1 MSMMKQ
7 INKGSVAQAV
17 QPIREIYTLLELF
30 VRPMELLLLGLTV
43 LIVVVAGVGILVS
56 IYNSMSERRRE
67 IAVIRALGASRG
79 AVMLI
84 VLLESILLALA
95 GGVLGWLL
103 GHGLLAALSPW
114 IALETGVSIAFWQA
128 AVLELVIIP
137 GLVVL
142 AAIVGFLPALV
153 AYRTDV
159 AKALVAAP

>member
-1 MSMMKQ
+1 MLLTASQPGLPPGLAAMPLIKQ
-7 INKGSVAQAV
+7 INKDSVAQV
-17 QPIREIYTLLELF
+17 VLPIREIATLLDLF
-30 VRPMELLLLGLTV
+30 VGPMELLLLGLTV

-103 GHGLLAALSPW
+103 GHALLAGIGSLDR
-114 IALETGVSIAFWQA
+114 
-128 AVLELVIIP
+128 P
-137 GLVVL
+137 GN
-142 AAIVGFLPALV
+142 G
-153 AYRTDV
+153 R
-159 AKALVAAP
+159 